1 MCLLLQYLLQSCSRG
16 GGGNFP
22 LLVESTYYSITSCSK
37 GPVLI
42 TAVPIT
48 KLFVLRCVVKLVQ
61 IGHGDGVVQR
71 ILCSLCVAHTH
82 TRRWRVL
89 LGNVGVIPARWLPVP
104 AIVTT
109 DALVTATATIAV
121 AVAANALVS
130 GTATLPVRVPA
141 ALHAPE
147 YDDATRVPGQ
157 PGTVHDAAAGAG
169 MACTEKLPP
178 CLLVRARQKSEHS
191 PRSRTH
197 LPHARLH
204 DTTKQMIPVPVQ
216 SMQRMPQQV
225 PCSTLQCSYH
235 LHTNGLPKHA
245 ARPCAKAKGM
255 HRRSTPGYPCARS
268 GILKTCT
275 EPAH

>member
-89 LGNVGVIPARWLPVP
+89 HGNDGDKPARWLPVP

-225 PCSTLQCSYH
+225 PRRVRESCRHVCLYARVRNASIALAH
-235 LHTNGLPKHA
+235 AHTSHTHA
-245 ARPCAKAKGM
+245 CMTRPN
-255 HRRSTPGYPCARS
+255 R
-268 GILKTCT
+268 
-275 EPAH
+275 